1 MAKQQLVLAFFGN
14 EAAADEAV
22 NAVKQWDKASKEIK
36 LGAIGVLVKDDKGK
50 IKTHKLGKRK
60 TGTGAVL
67 FGLAAVL
74 TGGASLLAGAVFGGI
89 VGSFF
94 RKGLGMSKDD
104 LARIDGE
111 LNGGKAA
118 VCILAAP
125 DEAAAVS
132 AKLAELGGQPES
144 HEVSEEVVQEAE
156 AAAAEA
162 PEEAAEAP
170 AEAPAAEAGRKTGRR
185 LIGGDWRKRRRI
197 ALAARSRREPMD
209 DPGRRGFI
217 CRLPPGSEQEIIM
230 NKLSPSP
237 CCWYS

>member
-1 MAKQQLVLAFFGN
+1 MAKQQLVLAFFEN
-14 EAAADEAV
+14 EAAADAAV
-22 NAVKQWDKASKEIK
+22 EAVKQWDKASKEIK
-36 LGAIGVLVKDDKGK
+36 LGAIGILAKDDKGK

-60 TGTGAVL
+60 TGTGAVI

-94 RKGLGMSKDD
+94 RKGLGISKDD

-132 AKLAELGGQPES
+132 AKLAEFGGEPES
-144 HEVSEEVVQEAE
+144 HELSEEVVQEAE
-156 AAAAEA
+156 TAAAAM
-162 PEEAAEAP
+162 PEEAPAEEVAEAP
-170 AEAPAAEAGRKTGRR
+170 AEAPAEAESAKP
-185 LIGGDWRKRRRI
+185 
-197 ALAARSRREPMD
+197 ASA
-209 DPGRRGFI
+209 
-217 CRLPPGSEQEIIM
+217 
-230 NKLSPSP
+230 
-237 CCWYS
+237 